1 MAAVRALIIVVIS
14 VPTIAAS
21 GIDPGLLRVMVVAVV
36 GVIGVVGATAVVGVM
51 AEMRGRSI
59 GLARSL
65 RFRRARSGVG
75 LPPQVGRSLACGC
88 CHVRCRGRRCGW
100 MMRVVV
106 GAAVVGAA
114 MARRHEVGAQLAR

>member
-1 MAAVRALIIVVIS
+1 MAAVRALIS

-21 GIDPGLLRVMVVAVV
+21 GIDPGLLRVMVVVV
-36 GVIGVVGATAVVGVM
+36 VVIGVVGATAEVGVM

-59 GLARSL
+59 GLVRSL

-106 GAAVVGAA
+106 GAA
-114 MARRHEVGAQLAR
+114 MARQHEVGAQLAR